1 MTKQQKKSI
10 VDFLKSRGCNKIS
23 IEEMLAWCEESGAT
37 TIEEVHQ
44 SGINMDWW
52 DKNGVLNYQ

>member
-1 MTKQQKKSI
+1 
-10 VDFLKSRGCNKIS
+10 
-23 IEEMLAWCEESGAT
+23 MLTWCEESGAT

-52 DKNGVLNYQ
+52 DKNGVPNYQ